1 MIAWALNVFS
11 SVFFTSV
18 ISFLLPNGKISK
30 FVKPILS
37 IIVLFIIVSPI
48 VNYSEIFESVN
59 QENNLQ
65 YIGFDQNFLNYVGES
80 KIGIYREKCSEIAKK
95 NGITGEDILIKY
107 IIDDSGKLQILGVD
121 INLKNAVISSEEEH
135 IVILRRVVEEIGDL
149 VGIDSSGVSYER

>member
-18 ISFLLPNGKISK
+18 ISFLLPSGKISK

-37 IIVLFIIVSPI
+37 IIVLFIIISPI
-48 VNYSEIFESVN
+48 VNYNEIFESVN